1 MISENLEEDAGA
13 KLGRGMLSEGSTTL
27 GEIIFKCPSI
37 RPGAAAG
44 DAMFEKIETN
54 PKAKTNFSVD
64 DIGSKKAG

>member
-1 MISENLEEDAGA
+1 
-13 KLGRGMLSEGSTTL
+13 MLSEGSTTL